1 MAQTQATYAGMAA
14 AKDAVATIE
23 KLLSSPETNDF
34 MFDVL
39 AAAFDI
45 LHDIEPAEMPMMPT
59 LARAANRPAIL
70 DSHYLAA
77 RRRHQFYVLENQ
89 APSLAEARIG

>member
-1 MAQTQATYAGMAA
+1 MATAQ
-14 AKDAVATIE
+14 DAVATIE

-45 LHDIEPAEMPMMPT
+45 LHDIAPAEAPRMPV
-59 LARAANRPAIL
+59 LARAANRPPIL
-70 DSHYLAA
+70 ETHYLAA

-89 APSLAEARIG
+89 GPALAEARIG

>member
-1 MAQTQATYAGMAA
+1 MAQTQAYAAGMAA
-14 AKDAVATIE
+14 AQDAVATIE
-23 KLLSSPETNDF
+23 KLLSSPETNVF

-45 LHDIEPAEMPMMPT
+45 LHDIEPMEMPMMPT
-59 LARAANRPAIL
+59 LARAANRPPIL
-70 DSHYLAA
+70 ETHYLAA

-89 APSLAEARIG
+89 APAIQEARIG

>member
-1 MAQTQATYAGMAA
+1 MAHTQADTAGMAVA
-14 AKDAVATIE
+14 QDAVATIE

-59 LARAANRPAIL
+59 LARAANRPPIL
-70 DSHYLAA
+70 ETQYLAA
-77 RRRHQFYVLENQ
+77 RRRHQFYVLDNK
-89 APSLAEARIG
+89 APVVREARIG

>member
-1 MAQTQATYAGMAA
+1 MAQTQADHAGMAA
-14 AKDAVATIE
+14 AQDAVATIE

-39 AAAFDI
+39 AAAFDV
-45 LHDIEPAEMPMMPT
+45 LQDIEPVEMPMMPT
-59 LARAANRPAIL
+59 LARAANRPPIL
-70 DSHYLAA
+70 ESQYLAA

-89 APSLAEARIG
+89 GSVLLDARVG